1 MKKYIEMIYKYK
13 KALKVLLAL
22 SVVMSVIGIFRIE
35 MNTDFALFSTN
46 DSKYEEQLDDLN
58 ESFGNLNQIVIVI
71 EHDEFTTIEQND
83 LYNIQRDLGDIN
95 EVLQIQGVAPESINA
110 NGASIPFLTAS
121 TDMLETFYSS
131 FDEFSPLT
139 VIDDVYYSSFT
150 VFIGESFNTKEVND
164 IEELLGE
171 YSYEFYISGDNYSQS
186 KITDYII
193 RILLILPPL
202 ALLTI
207 LLVFRWQ
214 MKAIKPTLFSVLPAA
229 IGSLWTLGLVG
240 WIGNEVSILTAVV
253 PIFIIVIGSADGLH
267 FMSHYQDAK
276 IEKNETK
283 KALQQTLV
291 IVGIPMIVTTLTSM
305 VGFLS
310 LLSMN
315 TDSIYDLAI
324 FSALGILLAGVA
336 TWLVLPLILSHEIN
350 VLPKKISKSKLDISK
365 PFRMLRGV
373 PAFIIIIMIFTV
385 ASFTVRNINNEFNML
400 MVYKDST
407 EVAINA
413 NKIQE
418 VNGGSIPFFVSIDLD
433 GDPISLADK
442 DIIDQY
448 AEELL
453 ELDEVTKVI
462 NPYRIFDIMYQQQ
475 STGVIPNNI
484 VLENMYNQLKMDESN
499 TIHNLINQ
507 DNQKVRLLV
516 FSTDLDNET
525 LQTIEAY
532 TDTNE
537 NMTITGV
544 QYLLMELNT
553 SIGAMQLNSIL
564 IAIGLVMLMLL
575 FTLRSIKVAI
585 ISILP
590 ISITVL
596 ALYGFLGLSG
606 IPLNITTVMIF
617 SITIGVGIDY
627 AVHFSSVYQYYK
639 KQGNSS
645 SESVEKSF
653 KNSSRPIITNA
664 LGISLGLS
672 AMALSPLSIHLNI
685 SILMWISMIVSVF
698 VTLTFLPTIL
708 SKIKENKNA

>member
-46 DSKYEEQLDDLN
+46 DSKYEERLDDLN